1 MVIRKG
7 EQKVEWPS
15 DKVNTEWNGNKTRR
29 THRLEWSSEKV
40 NTEWNGH
47 QTRRTQSGMVIR
59 LGGHRAEWSSNKVN
73 TD

>member
-15 DKVNTEWNGNKTRR
+15 DKANTEWNGHKTRR

-47 QTRRTQSGMVIR
+47 QTR
-59 LGGHRAEWSSNKVN
+59 
-73 TD
+73 

>member
-47 QTRRTQSGMVIR
+47 QTR
-59 LGGHRAEWSSNKVN
+59 
-73 TD
+73 